1 MSGIDEASRGGKA
14 LNIDF
19 MYGAGL
25 IGVILSIAAIVV
37 PYVIYY
43 FIIKG
48 AINKSNITDEIYAL
62 RRDLNELENRQAD
75 RFSALDAHFQ
85 QQNQLLR
92 EQNEMMLR
100 AERDRS

>member
-1 MSGIDEASRGGKA
+1 M
-14 LNIDF
+14 NINF

-25 IGVILSIAAIVV
+25 LGMILSIAMIIV

-62 RRDLNELENRQAD
+62 RRDLNELENRQSE
-75 RFSALDAHFQ
+75 RFSTLDAHFQ
-85 QQNQLLR
+85 EQNRLLR

-100 AERDRS
+100 AERDRSQ

>member
-1 MSGIDEASRGGKA
+1 M
-14 LNIDF
+14 NIGF
-19 MYGAGL
+19 SYGAGF
-25 IGVILSIAAIVV
+25 IGVILSIAAIVL

-43 FIIKG
+43 FIIRG

-62 RRDLNELENRQAD
+62 RRDLNELENRQAE
-75 RFSALDAHFQ
+75 RFKTLDAHFQ

>member
-1 MSGIDEASRGGKA
+1 
-14 LNIDF
+14 LNINF